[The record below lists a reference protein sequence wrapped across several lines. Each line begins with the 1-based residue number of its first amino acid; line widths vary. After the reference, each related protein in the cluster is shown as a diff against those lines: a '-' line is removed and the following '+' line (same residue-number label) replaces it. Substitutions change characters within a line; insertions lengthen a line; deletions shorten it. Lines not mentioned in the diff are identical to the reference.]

1 MKFLNKQF
9 VRWDDLDA
17 MGHVNNAK
25 YLTYAQEA
33 RFLWATEEF
42 SGAMKETS
50 LIEMVVA
57 RAEVDFI
64 EHELVERLGAP
75 FGAHWNG
82 YPTPDKPLMLLLGG
96 LALNLGEL
104 ATAVQER
111 TGLLL
116 MVMNDGGSQEIAPDS
131 GELMFGGGERTAGDR
146 RRFRIVESRDIH
158 FSA

>member
-1 MKFLNKQF
+1 MKFLSKQF

-64 EHELVERLGAP
+64 EPIYEGGRFVDVDISVEKIGNSSFNMLFTISDQGKVFAKVRTVQVAVSLETRKSRP
-75 FGAHWNG
+75 LS
-82 YPTPDKPLMLLLGG
+82 DK
-96 LALNLGEL
+96 
-104 ATAVQER
+104 ER
-111 TGLLL
+111 EFLSKYLET
-116 MVMNDGGSQEIAPDS
+116 N
-131 GELMFGGGERTAGDR
+131 
-146 RRFRIVESRDIH
+146 
-158 FSA
+158 